1 MAFKNQMMKIIILS
15 FFSFLGSMIHG
26 QGNLQFNR
34 ALMETYTGS
43 TWNSSNN
50 TQPIVATIV
59 VPTGK
64 VWKIETTSFIHQ
76 EVWGFTHSNNI
87 RAFIGNFIFENLN
100 NKITWL
106 PAGSYNL
113 RFYDSTGGSAA
124 TYIFSVSGIEFNIVP

>member
-1 MAFKNQMMKIIILS
+1 MKKSILFTFLILS
-15 FFSFLGSMIHG
+15 TLANA

-43 TWNSSNN
+43 TWNSSTN

-64 VWKIETTSFIHQ
+64 VWKIESTSCIHQ
-76 EVWGFTHSNNI
+76 EAWGITHNNNV
-87 RAFIGNFIFENLN
+87 RAFIGNFIFDNLN

-106 PAGSYNL
+106 PAGSYSL
-113 RFYDSTGGSAA
+113 RFYDSTAGATE

>member
-1 MAFKNQMMKIIILS
+1 MKKSILFTFLILS
-15 FFSFLGSMIHG
+15 TLANA

-43 TWNSSNN
+43 TWNSSTN

-106 PAGSYNL
+106 PAGSYSL

>member
-1 MAFKNQMMKIIILS
+1 MKKSILFTFLILS
-15 FFSFLGSMIHG
+15 TLASA

-43 TWNSSNN
+43 TWNSSTN

-64 VWKIETTSFIHQ
+64 VWKIETTSCIHQ
-76 EVWGFTHSNNI
+76 EAWGITHNNNV
-87 RAFIGNFIFENLN
+87 RAFIGNFIFDNLN

-106 PAGSYNL
+106 PAGSYSL
-113 RFYDSTGGSAA
+113 RFYDSTAGAA
-124 TYIFSVSGIEFNIVP
+124 ETYIFSVSGIEFNIVP

>member
-1 MAFKNQMMKIIILS
+1 MKKLFLFTFLILS
-15 FFSFLGSMIHG
+15 TLASA

-43 TWNSSNN
+43 TWNSSTN

-100 NKITWL
+100 NRITWL
-106 PAGSYNL
+106 PAGSYSL

>member
-1 MAFKNQMMKIIILS
+1 MAS
-15 FFSFLGSMIHG
+15 A

-100 NKITWL
+100 NRITWL
-106 PAGSYNL
+106 PAGSYSL

>member
-1 MAFKNQMMKIIILS
+1 MKKSILFTFLILS
-15 FFSFLGSMIHG
+15 TLASA

-34 ALMETYTGS
+34 ALMEIYTGS
-43 TWNSSNN
+43 TWNSSTN

-64 VWKIETTSFIHQ
+64 VWKIESTSFIHQ

-100 NKITWL
+100 NRITWL
-106 PAGSYNL
+106 PAGSYSL

>member
-1 MAFKNQMMKIIILS
+1 MKKLFLFTFLILS
-15 FFSFLGSMIHG
+15 TLASA

-34 ALMETYTGS
+34 ALMETNTGS
-43 TWNSSNN
+43 TWNSSTN

-106 PAGSYNL
+106 PAGSYSL

>member
-1 MAFKNQMMKIIILS
+1 MKKSILFTFLILS
-15 FFSFLGSMIHG
+15 TLVSA

-43 TWNSSNN
+43 TWNSSTN

-64 VWKIETTSFIHQ
+64 VWKIESTSFIHQ

-100 NKITWL
+100 NRITWL
-106 PAGSYNL
+106 PAGSYSL

>member
-1 MAFKNQMMKIIILS
+1 MKKSILFTFLILS
-15 FFSFLGSMIHG
+15 TLASA

-43 TWNSSNN
+43 TWNSSTN

-64 VWKIETTSFIHQ
+64 VWKIESTSFIHQ

-106 PAGSYNL
+106 PAGSYSL

>member
-1 MAFKNQMMKIIILS
+1 MKKLFLFTFLILS
-15 FFSFLGSMIHG
+15 TLASA

-43 TWNSSNN
+43 TWNSSTN

-64 VWKIETTSFIHQ
+64 VWKIESTSFIHQ

-100 NKITWL
+100 NRITWL
-106 PAGSYNL
+106 PAGSYSL

>member
-1 MAFKNQMMKIIILS
+1 MKKLFLFTFLILS
-15 FFSFLGSMIHG
+15 TLASA

-34 ALMETYTGS
+34 ALMEIYTGS
-43 TWNSSNN
+43 TWNSSTN

-100 NKITWL
+100 NRITWL
-106 PAGSYNL
+106 PAGSYSL

>member
-1 MAFKNQMMKIIILS
+1 MKKSILFTFLILS
-15 FFSFLGSMIHG
+15 TLANA

-43 TWNSSNN
+43 TWNSSTN

-64 VWKIETTSFIHQ
+64 VWKIESTSFIHQ

-100 NKITWL
+100 NRITWL
-106 PAGSYNL
+106 PAGSYSL

>member
-1 MAFKNQMMKIIILS
+1 MKKSILFTFLILS
-15 FFSFLGSMIHG
+15 TLANA

-43 TWNSSNN
+43 TWNSSTN

-64 VWKIETTSFIHQ
+64 VWKIETTSCIHQ
-76 EVWGFTHSNNI
+76 EAWGITHNNNI

-100 NKITWL
+100 NRITWL
-106 PAGSYNL
+106 PAGSYSL
-113 RFYDSTGGSAA
+113 RFYDSTGGSEA

>member
-1 MAFKNQMMKIIILS
+1 MKKLFLFTFLILS
-15 FFSFLGSMIHG
+15 TLACS

-34 ALMETYTGS
+34 ALMEIYTGS
-43 TWNSSNN
+43 TWNSSTN

-59 VPTGK
+59 VPSGK
-64 VWKIETTSFIHQ
+64 VWKIETTSCIHQ
-76 EVWGFTHSNNI
+76 EAWGITHNNNV
-87 RAFIGNFIFENLN
+87 RAFIGNFIFDNLN

-106 PAGSYNL
+106 PAGSYSL

>member
-1 MAFKNQMMKIIILS
+1 MKKSILFTFLILS
-15 FFSFLGSMIHG
+15 TLASA

-43 TWNSSNN
+43 TWNSSTN

-64 VWKIETTSFIHQ
+64 VWKIESTSFIHQ

-100 NKITWL
+100 NRITWL
-106 PAGSYNL
+106 PAGSYSL

>member
-1 MAFKNQMMKIIILS
+1 MKKSILFTFLILS
-15 FFSFLGSMIHG
+15 TLANA

-43 TWNSSNN
+43 TWNSSTN

-76 EVWGFTHSNNI
+76 EVWGFTHNNNI
-87 RAFIGNFIFENLN
+87 KAFIGNFIFDNLN

-106 PAGSYNL
+106 PAGSYSL

>member
-1 MAFKNQMMKIIILS
+1 MKKSILFTFLILS
-15 FFSFLGSMIHG
+15 TLANA

-43 TWNSSNN
+43 TWNSSTN

-64 VWKIETTSFIHQ
+64 VWKIESTSFIHQ

-106 PAGSYNL
+106 PAGSYSL

>member
-1 MAFKNQMMKIIILS
+1 MKKLFLFTFLILS
-15 FFSFLGSMIHG
+15 TLANA

-43 TWNSSNN
+43 TWNSSTN

-87 RAFIGNFIFENLN
+87 RAVIGNFIFENLN

-106 PAGSYNL
+106 PAGSYSL
-113 RFYDSTGGSAA
+113 RFYDSTGGATA

>member
-1 MAFKNQMMKIIILS
+1 MKKSILFTFLILS
-15 FFSFLGSMIHG
+15 TLASA

-43 TWNSSNN
+43 TWNSSTN

-64 VWKIETTSFIHQ
+64 VWKIETTSFLHQ

-106 PAGSYNL
+106 PAGSYSL

>member
-1 MAFKNQMMKIIILS
+1 MKKLFLFTFLILS
-15 FFSFLGSMIHG
+15 TLANA

-43 TWNSSNN
+43 TWNSSTN

-76 EVWGFTHSNNI
+76 EVCGFTHSNNI

-106 PAGSYNL
+106 PAGSYSL

>member
-1 MAFKNQMMKIIILS
+1 MKKSILFTLLILS
-15 FFSFLGSMIHG
+15 TLASA

-43 TWNSSNN
+43 TWNSSTN

-64 VWKIETTSFIHQ
+64 VWKIESTSFIHQ

-87 RAFIGNFIFENLN
+87 RGFIGNFIFENLN

-106 PAGSYNL
+106 PAGSYSL

>member
-1 MAFKNQMMKIIILS
+1 MKKSILFTFLILS
-15 FFSFLGSMIHG
+15 TLASA

-43 TWNSSNN
+43 TWNSSTN
-50 TQPIVATIV
+50 TQPIVATIL

-100 NKITWL
+100 NRITWL
-106 PAGSYNL
+106 PAGSYSL

>member
-1 MAFKNQMMKIIILS
+1 MKKLFLFTFLILS
-15 FFSFLGSMIHG
+15 TLASA

-100 NKITWL
+100 NRITWL
-106 PAGSYNL
+106 PAGSYSL

>member
-1 MAFKNQMMKIIILS
+1 MKKTILFTFLILS
-15 FFSFLGSMIHG
+15 TLASA

-43 TWNSSNN
+43 TWNSSTN

-64 VWKIETTSFIHQ
+64 VWKIESTSFIHQ

-106 PAGSYNL
+106 PAGSYSL

>member
-1 MAFKNQMMKIIILS
+1 MKKLFLFTFLILS
-15 FFSFLGSMIHG
+15 TLASA

-43 TWNSSNN
+43 TWNSSTN

-76 EVWGFTHSNNI
+76 EVWGFTHNNNI

-106 PAGSYNL
+106 PAGSYSL

>member
-1 MAFKNQMMKIIILS
+1 MKKLFLFTFLILS
-15 FFSFLGSMIHG
+15 TLASA

-106 PAGSYNL
+106 PAGSYSL

>member
-1 MAFKNQMMKIIILS
+1 MKKSILFTFLILS
-15 FFSFLGSMIHG
+15 TLANS

-43 TWNSSNN
+43 TWNSSTN

-64 VWKIETTSFIHQ
+64 VWKIETTSCIHQ
-76 EVWGFTHSNNI
+76 ESWGITHNNNV
-87 RAFIGNFIFENLN
+87 RAFIGNFIFDNLN

-106 PAGSYNL
+106 PAGSYSL
-113 RFYDSTGGSAA
+113 RFYDSTAGAA
-124 TYIFSVSGIEFNIVP
+124 ETYIFSVSGIEFNIVP

>member
-1 MAFKNQMMKIIILS
+1 MKKLFLFTFLILS
-15 FFSFLGSMIHG
+15 TLANA

-43 TWNSSNN
+43 TWNSSTN

-64 VWKIETTSFIHQ
+64 VWKIETTSCIHQ
-76 EVWGFTHSNNI
+76 EAWGITHNNNI
-87 RAFIGNFIFENLN
+87 RAFIGNFIFDNLN

-106 PAGSYNL
+106 PAGSYSL
-113 RFYDSTGGSAA
+113 RFYDSTAGAA
-124 TYIFSVSGIEFNIVP
+124 ETYIFSVSGIEFNIVP

>member
-1 MAFKNQMMKIIILS
+1 MVSA
-15 FFSFLGSMIHG
+15 

-43 TWNSSNN
+43 TWNSSTN

-64 VWKIETTSFIHQ
+64 VWKIETTSCIHQ
-76 EVWGFTHSNNI
+76 EAWGITHNNNV
-87 RAFIGNFIFENLN
+87 RAFIGNFIFDNLN

-106 PAGSYNL
+106 PAGSYSL
-113 RFYDSTGGSAA
+113 RFYDSTAGAA
-124 TYIFSVSGIEFNIVP
+124 ETYIFSVSGIEFNIVP

>member
-1 MAFKNQMMKIIILS
+1 MKKLFLFTFLILS
-15 FFSFLGSMIHG
+15 TLASA

-43 TWNSSNN
+43 TWNSSTN

-106 PAGSYNL
+106 PAGSYSL
-113 RFYDSTGGSAA
+113 RFYDSVGGAAA

>member
-1 MAFKNQMMKIIILS
+1 MKKLFLFTFLILS
-15 FFSFLGSMIHG
+15 TLANA

-43 TWNSSNN
+43 TWNSSTN

-76 EVWGFTHSNNI
+76 EVWGFTHNNNI
-87 RAFIGNFIFENLN
+87 KAFIGNFIFDNLN

-106 PAGSYNL
+106 PAGSYSL
-113 RFYDSTGGSAA
+113 RFYDSTSGSAA

>member
-1 MAFKNQMMKIIILS
+1 MKKLFLFTFLILS
-15 FFSFLGSMIHG
+15 TLASA

-106 PAGSYNL
+106 PAGSYSL
-113 RFYDSTGGSAA
+113 RFYDSVGGAAA

>member
-1 MAFKNQMMKIIILS
+1 MAS
-15 FFSFLGSMIHG
+15 A

-34 ALMETYTGS
+34 ALMEIYTGS
-43 TWNSSNN
+43 TWNSSTN

-64 VWKIETTSFIHQ
+64 VWKIESTSFIHQ

-100 NKITWL
+100 NRITWL
-106 PAGSYNL
+106 PAGSYSL

>member
-1 MAFKNQMMKIIILS
+1 MKKSILFTFLILS
-15 FFSFLGSMIHG
+15 TLANA

-43 TWNSSNN
+43 TWNSSTN

-64 VWKIETTSFIHQ
+64 VWKIETTSCIHQ
-76 EVWGFTHSNNI
+76 ESWGITHNNNV
-87 RAFIGNFIFENLN
+87 RAFIGNFIFDNLN

-106 PAGSYNL
+106 PAGSYSL
-113 RFYDSTGGSAA
+113 RFYDSTAGAA
-124 TYIFSVSGIEFNIVP
+124 ETYIFSVSGIEFNIVP

>member
-1 MAFKNQMMKIIILS
+1 MKKLFLFTFLILS
-15 FFSFLGSMIHG
+15 TLASA

-43 TWNSSNN
+43 TWNSSTN

-64 VWKIETTSFIHQ
+64 VWKIESTSFIHQ

-106 PAGSYNL
+106 PAGSYSL

>member
-1 MAFKNQMMKIIILS
+1 MKKSILFTFLILS
-15 FFSFLGSMIHG
+15 TLANA

-34 ALMETYTGS
+34 ALMEIYTGS
-43 TWNSSNN
+43 TWNSSTN

-64 VWKIETTSFIHQ
+64 VWKIESTSFIHQ

-106 PAGSYNL
+106 PAGSYSL